1 MTIRR
6 RLRPTNSLKDL
17 KQLLGSAGVAHGKAR
32 SECPLAADLFQ
43 LVAYNQV
50 FHFLEY
56 GLGSL
61 LRPHA

>member
-17 KQLLGSAGVAHGKAR
+17 KQLLGSAGVAHGKVR

-50 FHFLEY
+50 FFLEY

-61 LRPHA
+61 LRPYP